1 MAQMARPAPQPRS
14 GGGVGT
20 IIFFA
25 LLSIILIV
33 GYVPV
38 CLALAERVE
47 ALRSLQENIQLKLE
61 SPLKGKASLS
71 LQAPAVKHVKYSDQF
86 FTDVQKLAATG
97 IKYNDLIN
105 TLGWPEE
112 AAQQQITDLVQA
124 ANKASL
130 NNLVTDQQ
138 AEITRL
144 QGNVKQI
151 QGQLENTR
159 AERDNYLKERDRAN
173 RNLQTQVK
181 QALGERDKAR
191 ADAKVQMDKYKKLW
205 DEAHLKRQEAW
216 ALYDKEKKRFESAEK
231 GLNEKMGKLKNEV
244 AELREILKGKEP
256 EKLPEAVARVNRAD
270 SINGFIIV
278 DRGLRDGM
286 QNGEKLLIY
295 RSERGGKYAKKG
307 EATIVNAQE
316 YTSRADVTLEREL
329 DPIAMDDLIFK
340 VGQPPDPAQIIASA
354 EEFEKEEE
362 KKARRGSFAEE
373 RQSVYFQ
380 LRR

>member
-1 MAQMARPAPQPRS
+1 MAQMARPMPQPRS
-14 GGGVGT
+14 GGGVGI

-61 SPLKGKASLS
+61 SPLKGKAALS

-86 FTDVQKLAATG
+86 FADVQALAATG
-97 IKYNDLIN
+97 IKYNDLVN

-112 AAQQQITDLVQA
+112 TAQQQIADLVQA
-124 ANKASL
+124 ASKASL
-130 NNLVTDQQ
+130 NNMVTDQG

-144 QGNVKQI
+144 RGNLKQV
-151 QGQLENTR
+151 QGQLEGTR

-173 RNLQTQVK
+173 RNLQTQVR
-181 QALGERDKAR
+181 QALAERDKAR
-191 ADAKVQMDKYKKLW
+191 ADAKVQMDKYKNLW
-205 DEAHLKRQEAW
+205 DEAHKKRLEAW
-216 ALYDKEKKRFESAEK
+216 AMYDKEKKRFGSSEK
-231 GLNEKMGKLKNEV
+231 GLKGANAKLKNEV

-256 EKLPEAVARVNRAD
+256 EKLPEAVGKVNRAD
-270 SINGFIIV
+270 SVNGFIIV
-278 DRGLRDGM
+278 DRGSRDGM
-286 QNGEKLLIY
+286 KNGLNLLIY
-295 RSERGGKYAKKG
+295 RPERGGKYAKKG
-307 EATIVNAQE
+307 EATVVNVQE

-329 DPIAMDDLIFK
+329 DPIAMDDLVF
-340 VGQPPDPAQIIASA
+340 GAGRPPDPAQIIVSA
-354 EEFEKEEE
+354 EDFEKEKE
-362 KKARRGSFAEE
+362 KNARRGDFAEE
-373 RQSVYFQ
+373 RRSVYFQ